1 MDNYNE
7 DEELHLDPRHT
18 PVEKRNN
25 VAHAFS
31 TKPRFELS
39 KEEMNANAGGGLEED
54 ELLLSPQEHF
64 YRKKLSGGVSMD
76 RQT

>member
-1 MDNYNE
+1 M
-7 DEELHLDPRHT
+7 
-18 PVEKRNN
+18 
-25 VAHAFS
+25 AHAFS

>member
-1 MDNYNE
+1 M
-7 DEELHLDPRHT
+7 
-18 PVEKRNN
+18 
-25 VAHAFS
+25 AHAFS

-39 KEEMNANAGGGLEED
+39 KKEMNAEAGGGLEED

-76 RQT
+76 RQTSRGKY